1 MSCESGAR
9 IPPPKCPD
17 HAVGGENKRAKMT
30 RRKTPATPAK
40 VTTIRHAEKRPNIP
54 TNETRGFAQE
64 FESAPKIAKYARN
77 WQMDPQL
84 IWRGKFGITAD
95 ELSLD
100 IPAVPLYI
108 QEKIHPQAI
117 VENIRRD
124 SQATMDMFDDFNGL
138 PKEFEKKVDF
148 YQHKGNWQNR
158 MILGDSLYAMN
169 SLLQKEGMRGKAQM
183 IYMDPPYGIK
193 FNSNWQVSTRRRDV
207 KDKAADS
214 AHEPEVIKAFRD
226 TWELGIHSYLSYLRD
241 RLVVAREL
249 LSDSGSCFVQISDE
263 NVHLVRSLMD
273 EIFGRENFIS
283 LIAYQKTSGQTS
295 KFISGTMDFI
305 IWYARNSD
313 CIKYHELFVEKE
325 IDGIGGGMY
334 QYIELPN
341 KTHRRLTTKEIEN
354 PNLLPKGAKVFRLGD
369 ITSQRQGRMTGP
381 GSAMYFP
388 VIIDGKEFFPPA
400 SRGWTTTEDGM
411 KNLSLKGRLIP
422 QGNRISYKRYF
433 DDFIVFPIGN
443 NWRDTSGTSGK
454 IYVVQTNA
462 KVIQRCVL
470 MTTDPG
476 DLVIDPTCGSGT
488 TASVAEQW
496 GRRWITTDTSRVA
509 LALARTRLMAAK
521 YPAYLLADSNEGRK
535 KEFSITAIPSSKE
548 SPKNDVRNG
557 FVYKRVPHITLKSIA
572 NNEPPATE
580 ILYDRPYEG
589 ENAVRVCGPFTVES
603 LSPHRLL
610 PVDGDSGGEVSEL
623 ESESFG
629 KFADRMIEQLREAG
643 IKGQQ
648 KGQRVSFDKLERR
661 EGGQYVQADGE
672 FINGKNKMRKAAIAF
687 GPEFGSVSEEF
698 VKEAAKESMR
708 GEGCDIL
715 YICNFAA
722 EAGAM
727 ERAKQFGKLSVQFVQ
742 MNAELRMDDKLKK
755 TQAANLFT
763 VFGEPDIMIRKC
775 EKGRVKVFAEGKWQM
790 EKDGGDN
797 LEENEMR
804 IILRGVDIF
813 DPADGE
819 VRSAAPDEIAC
830 WFIDSDYDG
839 ESFFV
844 RHAYFTGADDPFGK
858 LKRALKAE
866 IDESAW
872 EALYST
878 ESKPFPIPASRDIDG
893 VKKCGKIAVKV
904 INHFGDEVLCVREC
918 E

>member
-9 IPPPKCPD
+9 IPPPSKCPD
-17 HAVGGENKRAKMT
+17 PAVGGENKRAKMT

-54 TNETRGFAQE
+54 TSETRGFAQE

-183 IYMDPPYGIK
+183 IYMDPPYGIDFK
-193 FNSNWQVSTRRRDV
+193 ANWMKSTQSRNV
-207 KDKAADS
+207 KDQAKNTAR
-214 AHEPEVIKAFRD
+214 EPEVIKAYRD
-226 TWELGIHSYLSYLRD
+226 TWQLKTHSYLSYLRD
-241 RLVVAREL
+241 RLVIAREL
-249 LSDSGSCFVQISDE
+249 LSDSGSCFVQIGDE
-263 NVHLVRSLMD
+263 NAHLVRALMD
-273 EIFGRENFIS
+273 EIFGRDNYMTQISFVTTTARGASHLDKIFDYLIWYAKDKSAVKYRQIFI
-283 LIAYQKTSGQTS
+283 QKTS
-295 KFISGTMDFI
+295 
-305 IWYARNSD
+305 
-313 CIKYHELFVEKE
+313 KE
-325 IDGIGGGMY
+325 IIG
-334 QYIELPN
+334 QYNFIELNDGKIINVKDADSKDMKMKKRFSHSDTTSQDETATGSFSVKFEGKIYKPPPDR
-341 KTHRRLTTKEIEN
+341 HWSTTKE
-354 PNLLPKGAKVFRLGD
+354 
-369 ITSQRQGRMTGP
+369 
-381 GSAMYFP
+381 
-388 VIIDGKEFFPPA
+388 
-400 SRGWTTTEDGM
+400 GM
-411 KNLSLKGRLIP
+411 DRLITKNRIFVI
-422 QGNRISYKRYF
+422 GNRLRYKRYLS
-433 DDFIVFPIGN
+433 DYPVHHISNLWG
-443 NWRDTSGTSGK
+443 DTSFSGFGESK
-454 IYVVQTNA
+454 QYVVQTLPT
-462 KVIQRCVL
+462 VIQRCIL
-470 MTTDPG
+470 MTTDPS
-476 DLVIDPTCGSGT
+476 DLVIDPTCGGGT
-488 TASVAEQW
+488 TAFVAEQW
-496 GRRWITTDTSRVA
+496 GRRWITMDTSRVA

-521 YPAYLLADSNEGRK
+521 YPAYLLADSAEGRK
-535 KEFSITAIPSSKE
+535 KQFSITAIPSSKE

-557 FVYKRVPHITLKSIA
+557 FVYERVPHITLKSIA
-572 NNEPPATE
+572 NNEKPATE
-580 ILYDRPYEG
+580 ILYDRPYED

-610 PVDGDSGGEVSEL
+610 PVDGDSDGGVSEL

-763 VFGEPDIMIRKC
+763 VFGEPDIMIRKR

>member
-1 MSCESGAR
+1 
-9 IPPPKCPD
+9 
-17 HAVGGENKRAKMT
+17 MT

-214 AHEPEVIKAFRD
+214 AREPEVIKAFRD

-263 NVHLVRSLMD
+263 NVHFVRSLMD
-273 EIFGRENFIS
+273 EIFGRENFMANITFM
-283 LIAYQKTSGQTS
+283 KTAALAGDYLS
-295 KFISGTMDFI
+295 KNYDYIL
-305 IWYARNSD
+305 WYGKNKNGV
-313 CIKYHELFVEKE
+313 KYRQLFVEKQE
-325 IDGIGGGMY
+325 RT
-334 QYIELPN
+334 ELGTFSWMQLPDN
-341 KTHRRLTTKEIEN
+341 SCRRLNIEEMRGN
-354 PNLLPKGAKVFRLGD
+354 VSLPHDARRFRASDLSG
-369 ITSQRQGRMTGP
+369 QGETQSGK
-381 GSAMYFP
+381 FP
-388 VIIDGKEFFPPA
+388 F
-400 SRGWTTTEDGM
+400 
-411 KNLSLKGRLIP
+411 N
-422 QGNRISYKRYF
+422 YK
-433 DDFIVFPIGN
+433 
-443 NWRDTSGTSGK
+443 GK
-454 IYVVQTNA
+454 IYYPPSGRHWSTNPCGMNALDKANRIIALNKNLAYKRFEEDYPVMPIVSVWDDTVIGTFSRKIYIVQTGTLA
-462 KVIQRCVL
+462 IQRCML

-476 DLVIDPTCGSGT
+476 DLVIDPTCGGGT
-488 TASVAEQW
+488 TAFVAEQW

-535 KEFSITAIPSSKE
+535 KQFSITAIPSSKE

-557 FVYKRVPHITLKSIA
+557 FVYERVPHITLKSIA
-572 NNEPPATE
+572 NNEKPATE
-580 ILYDRPYEG
+580 ILYDRPYEDKK
-589 ENAVRVCGPFTVES
+589 AVRVCGPFTVES

-763 VFGEPDIMIRKC
+763 VFGEPDIMIRKR

>member
-1 MSCESGAR
+1 
-9 IPPPKCPD
+9 
-17 HAVGGENKRAKMT
+17 MT

-169 SLLQKEGMRGKAQM
+169 SLLEKEGMRGKVQM

-214 AHEPEVIKAFRD
+214 AREPEVVKAYRD
-226 TWELGIHSYLSYLRD
+226 TWELGVHSYLSYLRD
-241 RLVVAREL
+241 RLVIARKL
-249 LSDSGSCFVQISDE
+249 LTDSGSCFVQISDE
-263 NVHLVRSLMD
+263 NVHLVQCLMD
-273 EIFGRENFIS
+273 EFFGRKNFCG
-283 LIAYQKTSGQTS
+283 LIRFFTRSNTKAVDESICDT
-295 KFISGTMDFI
+295 I
-305 IWYARNSD
+305 IWYAKSKENL
-313 CIKYHELFVEKE
+313 KMHPLWVEKSPKTLGVRYKYLE
-325 IDGIGGGMY
+325 LTDGTQRSMTAKELSGEKSLPTGSRRFSISMLSSKSGSDKLVFPY
-334 QYIELPN
+334 QF
-341 KTHRRLTTKEIEN
+341 H
-354 PNLLPKGAKVFRLGD
+354 
-369 ITSQRQGRMTGP
+369 
-381 GSAMYFP
+381 
-388 VIIDGKEFFPPA
+388 GKEFYPQLGRFW
-400 SRGWTTTEDGM
+400 STNKRGLDTLGKNNRFFIEG
-411 KNLSLKGRLIP
+411 KNLK
-422 QGNRISYKRYF
+422 YKLYL
-433 DDFIVFPIGN
+433 DDFKFTSLSNV
-443 NWRDTSGTSGK
+443 WTDTVRIHEK
-454 IYVVQTNA
+454 NVYVVQTGLLP
-462 KVIQRCVL
+462 IQRCIL
-470 MTTDPG
+470 MVTDPG

-488 TASVAEQW
+488 TAFVAEQW
-496 GRRWITTDTSRVA
+496 GRRWITMDTSRVA
-509 LALARTRLMAAK
+509 LGLARTRLMAAK
-521 YPAYLLADSNEGRK
+521 YPAYLLADSAEGRK

-548 SPKNDVRNG
+548 SPKNNVRDG
-557 FVYKRVPHITLKSIA
+557 FVYDRVPHITLKSIVH
-572 NNEPPATE
+572 NEPPATE
-580 ILYDRPYEG
+580 NLYDRPYEDKK
-589 ENAVRVCGPFTVES
+589 AVRVCGPFTVES

-610 PVDGDSGGEVSEL
+610 PADGDSDGEVSEL

-763 VFGEPDIMIRKC
+763 VFGEPDIMIRKR

>member
-1 MSCESGAR
+1 
-9 IPPPKCPD
+9 
-17 HAVGGENKRAKMT
+17 MT

-169 SLLQKEGMRGKAQM
+169 SLLEKEGMRGKVQM

-214 AHEPEVIKAFRD
+214 AREPEVVKAYRD

-241 RLVVAREL
+241 RLVVARKL
-249 LSDSGSCFVQISDE
+249 LTDSGSCFVQISED
-263 NVHLVRSLMD
+263 NVHLIRSLMD
-273 EIFGRENFIS
+273 EIFGRENFIRQ
-283 LIAYQKTSGQTS
+283 IAFRKTSALSFGELPRVHD
-295 KFISGTMDFI
+295 IL
-305 IWYARNSD
+305 IWYGKD
-313 CIKYHELFVEKE
+313 KDDLKYNQLYVEKSPDASWFSFVEFANGEIKSVKE
-325 IDGIGGGMY
+325 
-334 QYIELPN
+334 L
-341 KTHRRLTTKEIEN
+341 TKEERDFQEPRFFALADLKSSGYTASCTYDFEFNGRVI
-354 PNLLPKGAKVFRLGD
+354 K
-369 ITSQRQGRMTGP
+369 SQNKSWRTH
-381 GSAMYFP
+381 SA
-388 VIIDGKEFFPPA
+388 
-400 SRGWTTTEDGM
+400 GM
-411 KNLSLKGRLIP
+411 KNLIAANRLYDTKNIP
-422 QGNRISYKRYF
+422 RFKQYH
-433 DDFIVFPIGN
+433 DDFPVLPIDN
-443 NWRDTSGTSGK
+443 IWNDTAAVANLL
-454 IYVVQTNA
+454 YVVQTSA
-462 KVIQRCVL
+462 SIIQRCIL
-470 MTTDPG
+470 MSTNPG
-476 DLVIDPTCGSGT
+476 DLVIDPTCGGGT
-488 TASVAEQW
+488 TAFVAEQW

-521 YPAYLLADSNEGRK
+521 YRAYLLADSAEGRK

-572 NNEPPATE
+572 NNEKPMTE
-580 ILYDRPYEG
+580 NLYDRPYEDKK
-589 ENAVRVCGPFTVES
+589 AVRVCGPFTVES

-610 PVDGDSGGEVSEL
+610 PVDGDSDGGVSEL

-629 KFADRMIEQLREAG
+629 KFADRMIVQLREAG

-763 VFGEPDIMIRKC
+763 VFGEPDIMIRKR

-918 E
+918 DSDLSLSD